1 MEKKLIIIAEIVF
14 VVIAIG
20 YYTVKELIPDL
31 KKQYGSSDK
40 IVNPEKCTNIIE
52 IKINDDVDYMY
63 LLDKEEK
70 IYHIIFL
77 SPSSLVLYN
86 KNIENNNYDIV
97 NKKSIEQ
104 FIKNNYLKTD
114 SKISVTRYNNN
125 NYIKY
130 KDSLLSVLNYYN
142 INTNIIENENDF
154 VEMSRK
160 IGVDPSSKSNM
171 ISELDYYSKELIN
184 NNSNTNL
191 KNIVLDKDNS
201 KKFSNNVYKKIE
213 KYIQSNDI
221 ENLDMKDTRLII
233 STIPADDNAKYYPSI
248 NSWYYVKNKRIYAYI
263 EFEENN
269 KYSYCYKGSIDSV
282 YEGECEVDEK
292 N

>member
-14 VVIAIG
+14 VVIAVG
-20 YYTVKELIPDL
+20 YYTVKELIPDF
-31 KKQYGSSDK
+31 KKQFGSSDR

-52 IKINDDVDYMY
+52 IKINDDVDYIY
-63 LLDKEEK
+63 LLDNEEK

-114 SKISVTRYNNN
+114 SKISVTRYNND

-130 KDSLLSVLNYYN
+130 KDSLLSILKYYN
-142 INTNIIENENDF
+142 INTNIIENESDF
-154 VEMSRK
+154 VEMSKK
-160 IGVDPSSKSNM
+160 IGVEPSSKSKM

-184 NNSNTNL
+184 NNSNNNL

-221 ENLDMKDTRLII
+221 ENMDMKDTRLII

-282 YEGECEVDEK
+282 YEGECEVNEK

>member
-14 VVIAIG
+14 VVIAVG
-20 YYTVKELIPDL
+20 YYTVKELIPDF
-31 KKQYGSSDK
+31 KKQFGSSDR

-52 IKINDDVDYMY
+52 IKINDDVDYIY
-63 LLDKEEK
+63 LLDNEEK

-114 SKISVTRYNNN
+114 SKISVTRYNND

-130 KDSLLSVLNYYN
+130 KDSLLSILKYYN
-142 INTNIIENENDF
+142 INTNIIENESDF
-154 VEMSRK
+154 VEMSKK
-160 IGVDPSSKSNM
+160 IGVEPSSKSKM

-184 NNSNTNL
+184 NNSNNNL
-191 KNIVLDKDNS
+191 KNIVLDKENS

-221 ENLDMKDTRLII
+221 ENMDMKDTRLII
-233 STIPADDNAKYYPSI
+233 SSIPADDNAKYYPSI

-282 YEGECEVDEK
+282 YEGECEVNEK

>member
-14 VVIAIG
+14 VVIAVG
-20 YYTVKELIPDL
+20 YYTVKELIPDF
-31 KKQYGSSDK
+31 KKQFGSSDR

-52 IKINDDVDYMY
+52 IKINDDVDYIY
-63 LLDKEEK
+63 LLDNEEK

-114 SKISVTRYNNN
+114 SKISVTRYNND

-130 KDSLLSVLNYYN
+130 KDSLLSILKYYN
-142 INTNIIENENDF
+142 INTNIIENESDF
-154 VEMSRK
+154 VEMSK
-160 IGVDPSSKSNM
+160 KLGVEPSSKSKM

-184 NNSNTNL
+184 NNSNNNL

-213 KYIQSNDI
+213 KYIQSNNI
-221 ENLDMKDTRLII
+221 ENMDMKDTRLII

-282 YEGECEVDEK
+282 YEGECEVNEK

>member
-14 VVIAIG
+14 VVIAVG
-20 YYTVKELIPDL
+20 YYTVKELIPDF
-31 KKQYGSSDK
+31 KKQFGSSDR

-52 IKINDDVDYMY
+52 IKINDDVDYIY
-63 LLDKEEK
+63 LLDNEEK

-114 SKISVTRYNNN
+114 SKISVTRYNND

-130 KDSLLSVLNYYN
+130 KDSLLSILKYYN
-142 INTNIIENENDF
+142 INTNIIENESDF
-154 VEMSRK
+154 VEMSK
-160 IGVDPSSKSNM
+160 KLGVEPSSKSKM

-184 NNSNTNL
+184 NNSNNNL

-213 KYIQSNDI
+213 KYIQSNNI
-221 ENLDMKDTRLII
+221 ENMDMKDTRLII

-248 NSWYYVKNKRIYAYI
+248 NSWYYVKNRRIYAYI

-282 YEGECEVDEK
+282 YEGECEVNEK

>member
-14 VVIAIG
+14 VVIAVG
-20 YYTVKELIPDL
+20 YYTVKELIPDF
-31 KKQYGSSDK
+31 KKQFGSSDR

-52 IKINDDVDYMY
+52 IKINDDVDYIY
-63 LLDKEEK
+63 LLDNEEK

-114 SKISVTRYNNN
+114 SKISVTRYNND

-130 KDSLLSVLNYYN
+130 KDSLLSILKYYN
-142 INTNIIENENDF
+142 INTNIIENESDF
-154 VEMSRK
+154 VEMSKK
-160 IGVDPSSKSNM
+160 IGVEPSSKSKM

-184 NNSNTNL
+184 NNSNNNL
-191 KNIVLDKDNS
+191 KNTVLDKESS
-201 KKFSNNVYKKIE
+201 KIFSNNVYKKIE
-213 KYIQSNDI
+213 KYIQSNNI
-221 ENLDMKDTRLII
+221 ENMDMKDTRLII

-263 EFEENN
+263 EFEENY

-282 YEGECEVDEK
+282 YEGECEVNEK

>member
-40 IVNPEKCTNIIE
+40 IVNPEKCTNIVE

>member
-14 VVIAIG
+14 VVIAVG
-20 YYTVKELIPDL
+20 YYTVKELIPDF
-31 KKQYGSSDK
+31 KKQFGSSDR

-52 IKINDDVDYMY
+52 IKINDDVDYIY
-63 LLDKEEK
+63 LLDNEEK

-114 SKISVTRYNNN
+114 SKISVTRYNND

-130 KDSLLSVLNYYN
+130 KDSLLSILKYYN
-142 INTNIIENENDF
+142 INTNIIENESDF
-154 VEMSRK
+154 VEMSKK
-160 IGVDPSSKSNM
+160 IGVEPSSKSKM

-184 NNSNTNL
+184 NNSNNNL
-191 KNIVLDKDNS
+191 KNIVLDKENS

-221 ENLDMKDTRLII
+221 ENMDMKDTRLII
-233 STIPADDNAKYYPSI
+233 SSIPADDNAKYYPSI
-248 NSWYYVKNKRIYAYI
+248 NSWYYVKNRKIYAYI

-282 YEGECEVDEK
+282 YEGECEVNEK

>member
-14 VVIAIG
+14 VVIAVG
-20 YYTVKELIPDL
+20 YYTVKELIPDF
-31 KKQYGSSDK
+31 KKQFGSSDR

-52 IKINDDVDYMY
+52 IKINDDVDYIY
-63 LLDKEEK
+63 LLDNEEK

-114 SKISVTRYNNN
+114 SKISVTRYNND

-130 KDSLLSVLNYYN
+130 KDSLLSILKYYN
-142 INTNIIENENDF
+142 INTNIIENESDF
-154 VEMSRK
+154 VEMSK
-160 IGVDPSSKSNM
+160 KLGVEPSSKSKM

-184 NNSNTNL
+184 NNSNNNL

-213 KYIQSNDI
+213 KYIQSNNI
-221 ENLDMKDTRLII
+221 ENMDMKDTRLII
-233 STIPADDNAKYYPSI
+233 SSIPADDNAKYYPSI

-282 YEGECEVDEK
+282 YEGECEVNEK

>member
-14 VVIAIG
+14 VVIAVG
-20 YYTVKELIPDL
+20 YYTVKELIPDF
-31 KKQYGSSDK
+31 KKQFGSSDR

-52 IKINDDVDYMY
+52 IKINDDVDYIY
-63 LLDKEEK
+63 LLDNEEK

-114 SKISVTRYNNN
+114 SKISVTRYNND

-130 KDSLLSVLNYYN
+130 KDSLLSILKYYN
-142 INTNIIENENDF
+142 INTNIIENESDF
-154 VEMSRK
+154 VEMSK
-160 IGVDPSSKSNM
+160 KLGVEPSSKSKM

-184 NNSNTNL
+184 NNSNNNL

-213 KYIQSNDI
+213 KYIQSNNI
-221 ENLDMKDTRLII
+221 ENMDMKDTRLII
-233 STIPADDNAKYYPSI
+233 SSIPADDNAKYYPSI
-248 NSWYYVKNKRIYAYI
+248 NSWYYVKNRRIYAYI

-282 YEGECEVDEK
+282 YEGECEVNEK

>member
-14 VVIAIG
+14 VVIAVG
-20 YYTVKELIPDL
+20 YYTVKELIPDF
-31 KKQYGSSDK
+31 KKQFGSSDR

-52 IKINDDVDYMY
+52 IKINDDVDYIY
-63 LLDKEEK
+63 LLDNEEK

-114 SKISVTRYNNN
+114 SKISVTRYNND

-130 KDSLLSVLNYYN
+130 KDSLLSILKYYN
-142 INTNIIENENDF
+142 INTNIIENESDF
-154 VEMSRK
+154 VEMSKK
-160 IGVDPSSKSNM
+160 IGVEPSSKSKM

-184 NNSNTNL
+184 NNSNNNL
-191 KNIVLDKDNS
+191 KNIVLDKENS

-221 ENLDMKDTRLII
+221 ENMDMKDTRLII
-233 STIPADDNAKYYPSI
+233 SSIPADDNAKYYPSI
-248 NSWYYVKNKRIYAYI
+248 NSWYYVKNRRIYAYI

-282 YEGECEVDEK
+282 YEGECEVNEK

>member
-14 VVIAIG
+14 VVIAVG
-20 YYTVKELIPDL
+20 YYTVKELIPDF
-31 KKQYGSSDK
+31 KKQFGSSDR

-52 IKINDDVDYMY
+52 IKINDDVDYIY
-63 LLDKEEK
+63 LLDNEEK

-114 SKISVTRYNNN
+114 SKISVTRYNND

-130 KDSLLSVLNYYN
+130 KDSLLSILKYYN
-142 INTNIIENENDF
+142 INTNIIENESDF
-154 VEMSRK
+154 VEMSKK
-160 IGVDPSSKSNM
+160 IGVEPSSKSKM

-184 NNSNTNL
+184 NNSNNNL

-221 ENLDMKDTRLII
+221 ENMDMKDTRLII
-233 STIPADDNAKYYPSI
+233 SSIPADDNAKYYPSI

-282 YEGECEVDEK
+282 YEGECEVNEK

>member
-14 VVIAIG
+14 VVIAVG
-20 YYTVKELIPDL
+20 YYTVKELIPDF
-31 KKQYGSSDK
+31 KKQFGSSDR

-52 IKINDDVDYMY
+52 IKINDDVDYIY
-63 LLDKEEK
+63 LLDNEEK

-114 SKISVTRYNNN
+114 SKISVTRYNND

-130 KDSLLSVLNYYN
+130 KDSLLSILKYYN
-142 INTNIIENENDF
+142 INTNIIENESDF
-154 VEMSRK
+154 VEK
-160 IGVDPSSKSNM
+160 KLGVEPSSKSKM

-184 NNSNTNL
+184 NNSNNNL

-213 KYIQSNDI
+213 KYIQSNNI
-221 ENLDMKDTRLII
+221 ENMDMKDTRLII
-233 STIPADDNAKYYPSI
+233 SSIPADDNAKYYPSI
-248 NSWYYVKNKRIYAYI
+248 NSWYYVKNRKIYAYI

-282 YEGECEVDEK
+282 YEGECEVNEK

>member
-14 VVIAIG
+14 VVIAVG
-20 YYTVKELIPDL
+20 YYTVKELIPDF
-31 KKQYGSSDK
+31 KKQFGSSDR

-52 IKINDDVDYMY
+52 IKINDDVDYIY
-63 LLDKEEK
+63 LLDNEEK

-114 SKISVTRYNNN
+114 SKISVTRYNND

-130 KDSLLSVLNYYN
+130 KDSLLSILKYYN
-142 INTNIIENENDF
+142 INTNIIENESDF
-154 VEMSRK
+154 VEMSKK
-160 IGVDPSSKSNM
+160 IGVEPSSKSKM

-184 NNSNTNL
+184 NNSNNNL

-213 KYIQSNDI
+213 KYIQSNNI
-221 ENLDMKDTRLII
+221 ENMDMKDTRLII

-282 YEGECEVDEK
+282 YEGECEVNEK

>member
-14 VVIAIG
+14 VVIAVG
-20 YYTVKELIPDL
+20 YYTVKELIPDF
-31 KKQYGSSDK
+31 KKQFGSSDR

-52 IKINDDVDYMY
+52 IKINDDVDYIY
-63 LLDKEEK
+63 LLDNEEK

-114 SKISVTRYNNN
+114 SKISVTRYNND

-130 KDSLLSVLNYYN
+130 KDSLLSILKYYN
-142 INTNIIENENDF
+142 INTNIIENESDF
-154 VEMSRK
+154 VEMSKK
-160 IGVDPSSKSNM
+160 IGVEPSSKSKM

-184 NNSNTNL
+184 NNSNNNL

-213 KYIQSNDI
+213 KYIQSNNI
-221 ENLDMKDTRLII
+221 ENMDMKDTRLII

-263 EFEENN
+263 EFEENK

-282 YEGECEVDEK
+282 YEGECEVNEK

>member
-40 IVNPEKCTNIIE
+40 IVNPEKCTNIVE

-130 KDSLLSVLNYYN
+130 KDSLLSVLDYYN

>member
-14 VVIAIG
+14 VVIAVG
-20 YYTVKELIPDL
+20 YYTVKELIPDF
-31 KKQYGSSDK
+31 KKQFGSSDR

-52 IKINDDVDYMY
+52 IKINDDVDYIY
-63 LLDKEEK
+63 LLDNEEK

-114 SKISVTRYNNN
+114 SKISVTRYNND

-130 KDSLLSVLNYYN
+130 KDSLLSILKYYN
-142 INTNIIENENDF
+142 INTNIIENESDF
-154 VEMSRK
+154 VEMSKK
-160 IGVDPSSKSNM
+160 IGVEPSSKSKM

-184 NNSNTNL
+184 NNSNNNL

-213 KYIQSNDI
+213 KYIQSNNI
-221 ENLDMKDTRLII
+221 
-233 STIPADDNAKYYPSI
+233 
-248 NSWYYVKNKRIYAYI
+248 
-263 EFEENN
+263 
-269 KYSYCYKGSIDSV
+269 
-282 YEGECEVDEK
+282 
-292 N
+292 

>member
-14 VVIAIG
+14 VVIAVG
-20 YYTVKELIPDL
+20 YYTVKELIPDF
-31 KKQYGSSDK
+31 KKQFGSSDR

-52 IKINDDVDYMY
+52 IKINDDVDYIY
-63 LLDKEEK
+63 LLDNEEK

-114 SKISVTRYNNN
+114 SKISVTRYNND

-130 KDSLLSVLNYYN
+130 KDSLLSILKYYN
-142 INTNIIENENDF
+142 INTNIIENESDF
-154 VEMSRK
+154 VEMSKK
-160 IGVDPSSKSNM
+160 IGVEPSSKSKM

-184 NNSNTNL
+184 NNSNNNL

-221 ENLDMKDTRLII
+221 ENMDMKDTRLII

-248 NSWYYVKNKRIYAYI
+248 NSWYYVKNRRIYAYI
-263 EFEENN
+263 EFEGNN

-282 YEGECEVDEK
+282 YEGECEVNE
-292 N
+292 NN

>member
-14 VVIAIG
+14 VVIAVG
-20 YYTVKELIPDL
+20 YYTVKELIPDF
-31 KKQYGSSDK
+31 KKQFGSSDR

-52 IKINDDVDYMY
+52 IKINDDVDYIY
-63 LLDKEEK
+63 LLDNEEK

-114 SKISVTRYNNN
+114 SKISVTRYNND

-130 KDSLLSVLNYYN
+130 KDSLLSMLKYYN
-142 INTNIIENENDF
+142 INTNIIENESDF
-154 VEMSRK
+154 VEMSK
-160 IGVDPSSKSNM
+160 KLGVEPSSKSKM

-184 NNSNTNL
+184 NNSNNNL

-213 KYIQSNDI
+213 KYIQSNNI
-221 ENLDMKDTRLII
+221 ENMDMKDTRLII

-282 YEGECEVDEK
+282 YEGECEVNEK